1 MAEGVTTTQ
10 AGLGEDLTANDSSSE
25 EEQDCEFEDAVDRV
39 NNLTEMDLPTAIAEA
54 IEGLDLFLNCRF
66 AQAKSLMQP
75 WKDHS
80 PYHALGYGT
89 ILFMQAMM
97 TFEKED
103 IKQAVVNLKS
113 ALSVCN
119 RYRRRESW
127 LESLSRS
134 QRKAQVNQLT
144 EVEIHSELCY
154 AECLLQRAC
163 LTFVEDESLIN
174 FVKGAFKIKSCHSCY
189 KQCLYILEN
198 RTWEDPTLKVHFESG
213 VRLGVGAFNV
223 MISLLPGKI
232 LKLLEFVGFS
242 GNKLYGLS
250 QLQLGADLDSL
261 RAPLCSL
268 YLIGYHTVVLYILG
282 LGDGDLELAD
292 RILQPCLRKYP
303 QGALFLFFA
312 GRMAEVRGDVPA
324 AIMKF
329 EESIVAQSEWRQ
341 FHHLCY
347 WELMWCHAFLADWL
361 MAASY
366 AERLFND
373 SKWSKACYMYQRAA
387 FLVMCED
394 QTEDSRQKLLT
405 LFRQV
410 PVLKQRIAGKSLPI
424 EKFAVDKSARYEEH
438 KSLVLPGYELIYV
451 WNGFT
456 ILGRRREL
464 VEPVLTRVEA
474 TLQHLHREK
483 DSTPLYHDGWCLA
496 TVLKGVCLKY
506 LDQPTEAE
514 GCFQEVV
521 KCAPQIQS
529 DQYLP
534 PYACAE
540 LGFLYLQQSRLQEA
554 KHHLEKVLT
563 QYRGYR
569 LESRLHFRVQ
579 AALSAVT
586 VAMARADTPAAAP
599 READVRRT

>member
-1 MAEGVTTTQ
+1 M
-10 AGLGEDLTANDSSSE
+10 
-25 EEQDCEFEDAVDRV
+25 FVDV
-39 NNLTEMDLPTAIAEA
+39 N
-54 IEGLDLFLNCRF
+54 
-66 AQAKSLMQP
+66 
-75 WKDHS
+75 
-80 PYHALGYGT
+80 
-89 ILFMQAMM
+89 
-97 TFEKED
+97 
-103 IKQAVVNLKS
+103 
-113 ALSVCN
+113 
-119 RYRRRESW
+119 
-127 LESLSRS
+127 
-134 QRKAQVNQLT
+134 
-144 EVEIHSELCY
+144 
-154 AECLLQRAC
+154 
-163 LTFVEDESLIN
+163 
-174 FVKGAFKIKSCHSCY
+174 
-189 KQCLYILEN
+189 
-198 RTWEDPTLKVHFESG
+198 
-213 VRLGVGAFNV
+213 
-223 MISLLPGKI
+223 
-232 LKLLEFVGFS
+232 
-242 GNKLYGLS
+242 
-250 QLQLGADLDSL
+250 
-261 RAPLCSL
+261 
-268 YLIGYHTVVLYILG
+268 G

-292 RILQPCLRKYP
+292 RILQPCLKKYP
-303 QGALFLFFA
+303 QGALFLFLAGRMAEVCGDVQAVIVQFEESIVAQSEWRQFLFVGALFLFFA

-324 AIMKF
+324 AVLKFEESVVAQSEWRQFHHLCYWELMMAEVRGDVPAAIVKF

-438 KSLVLPGYELIYV
+438 QSLVLPGYELIYV

-521 KCAPQIQS
+521 KCAPHIQSDHYLPPYACAELGFLYLGLPSQFCNSGLPSHAPQIQS
-529 DQYLP
+529 DHYLP

-586 VAMARADTPAAAP
+586 VAMARADTPAPAP

>member
-1 MAEGVTTTQ
+1 
-10 AGLGEDLTANDSSSE
+10 
-25 EEQDCEFEDAVDRV
+25 
-39 NNLTEMDLPTAIAEA
+39 
-54 IEGLDLFLNCRF
+54 
-66 AQAKSLMQP
+66 
-75 WKDHS
+75 
-80 PYHALGYGT
+80 
-89 ILFMQAMM
+89 
-97 TFEKED
+97 
-103 IKQAVVNLKS
+103 
-113 ALSVCN
+113 
-119 RYRRRESW
+119 
-127 LESLSRS
+127 
-134 QRKAQVNQLT
+134 
-144 EVEIHSELCY
+144 
-154 AECLLQRAC
+154 
-163 LTFVEDESLIN
+163 
-174 FVKGAFKIKSCHSCY
+174 
-189 KQCLYILEN
+189 
-198 RTWEDPTLKVHFESG
+198 
-213 VRLGVGAFNV
+213 
-223 MISLLPGKI
+223 
-232 LKLLEFVGFS
+232 
-242 GNKLYGLS
+242 
-250 QLQLGADLDSL
+250 
-261 RAPLCSL
+261 
-268 YLIGYHTVVLYILG
+268 
-282 LGDGDLELAD
+282 
-292 RILQPCLRKYP
+292 
-303 QGALFLFFA
+303 
-312 GRMAEVRGDVPA
+312 MAEVRGNVPE
-324 AIMKF
+324 AIVKF

-347 WELMWCHAFLADWL
+347 WELMWCHAFLGDWL

-366 AERLFND
+366 AERLFNE

-394 QTEDSRQKLLT
+394 QTEDSRRNLLS

-438 KSLVLPGYELIYV
+438 QSLILPGYELIYV

-456 ILGRRREL
+456 ILGRCRAL
-464 VEPVLTRVEA
+464 VEPVLARVEA
-474 TLQHLHREK
+474 TLQELDREK
-483 DSTPLYHDGWCLA
+483 DSTPLYYDDWCLA

-506 LDQPTEAE
+506 LDHPTEAE

-521 KCAPQIQS
+521 KCAPQIQN

-534 PYACAE
+534 AYACAE